1 MKLKT
6 YLNPVK
12 KFVRIKENK
21 KSRRRKMTNIL
32 LTGYP
37 GIGKTTAIIKLVDQ
51 IEKKCAGFY
60 TEEIRNARGK
70 RVGFKVK
77 TLSEDRE
84 AILAHVDIQSN
95 YRVSKYGV
103 AIKSF
108 EEVALPEMSQSDA
121 DFIVIDEI
129 GKMELFSKKFK
140 NKLIEC
146 LNQGKVIATITK
158 RGGGSFVQEIKERK
172 DVELLE
178 ITKANR
184 DTIVEKIVKKAREK
198 RKLT

>member
-1 MKLKT
+1 
-6 YLNPVK
+6 
-12 KFVRIKENK
+12 
-21 KSRRRKMTNIL
+21 MTNIL

-37 GIGKTTAIIKLVDQ
+37 GIGKTTAMIKFVDQ
-51 IEKKCAGFY
+51 IERKCSGFY
-60 TEEIRNARGK
+60 TEEIRNAQGR

-77 TLSEDRE
+77 ALSEDRE

-95 YRVSKYGV
+95 YKVSKYGV

-108 EEVALPEMSQSDA
+108 EEVALPEMSQAGA

-140 NKLIEC
+140 EKLIEC
-146 LNQGKVIATITK
+146 LNKGKVVATITK
-158 RGGGSFVQEIKERK
+158 RGGGKFVKDIKERE

-184 DTIVEKIVKKAREK
+184 DKIVEQMVEKAREK
-198 RKLT
+198 HS